1 MKIKCLILAFL
12 CFCLM
17 AQSQVFPVET
27 IVDNGLAT
35 KRVKFVFL
43 SDGYTSAQLPDFITR
58 VTDFKNNLFT
68 QSPFSNY
75 KNFFNIYAIKVPS
88 VESGADHPGRAT
100 DITENLTTHPAL
112 TVNTYFNTTFDY
124 ARIHRLV
131 VPQNGAAI
139 NNVLRAN
146 FPSYN
151 QGFIFSNSPFY
162 GGSGGTYATS
172 TVEEKSDEVSIHE
185 IGHSF
190 ADLMDEYFIDTQP
203 EAPNRTKTSDPLTVK
218 WKNWVGSNDIGVYKY
233 GDVTVNSI
241 VTSWYRPHEK
251 CKMKVLD
258 VPFCAVCKEAFVNTI
273 YNIVTPI
280 YSYLPSSI
288 TPTINSTTN
297 FSANLTLPIPN
308 TLQTEWKLNGASIAT
323 GVDNVNINPAT
334 LPAGNS
340 TLTLFVTDNTP
351 LSRSYLPATGYVFS
365 QTWTIIRGALPLEWL
380 NFEAKREQNHA
391 LLTWQTAQ
399 EENVSHFDVQ
409 RSFDGKNFRSIGT
422 VKANN
427 VLAKSDYRFTDNS
440 LLRSATYYRIEQFD
454 KDEKSTFSPIRTLEK
469 SDKFFYKISPN
480 PVSDVINI
488 SGNTDY
494 NTEIKI
500 EVYNEIGAKVYD
512 YQLKNVENTYGHS
525 FSVRDL
531 PNGAYIVVLNLPNG
545 YAIKEK
551 ILKVD

>member
-1 MKIKCLILAFL
+1 MKIKCLILALLSL
-12 CFCLM
+12 CFIG
-17 AQSQVFPVET
+17 QSQVFPVET
-27 IVDNGLAT
+27 VVDNGLPT
-35 KRVKFVFL
+35 KRVKLVFL
-43 SDGYTSAQLPDFITR
+43 SDGYTAAQLPNFITR

-68 QSPFSNY
+68 QPPFSNY
-75 KNFFNIYAIKVPS
+75 KNFFNVYAIKVPS
-88 VESGADHPGRAT
+88 VESGADHPGTAT
-100 DITENLTTHPAL
+100 DITEDLATHPAL
-112 TVNTYFNTTFDY
+112 AANTYFNTTFDY
-124 ARIHRLV
+124 ANIHRLV

-139 NNVLRAN
+139 NSVLSTN

-151 QGFIFSNSPFY
+151 QIFIFSNSPFY
-162 GGSGGTYATS
+162 GGSGGAYATS
-172 TVEEKSDEVSIHE
+172 TVNVSSDEVSIHE

-190 ADLMDEYFIDTQP
+190 SSLMDEYFIDTQP
-203 EAPNRTKTSDPLTVK
+203 EAPNRTKISNPLTVK
-218 WKNWVGSNDIGVYKY
+218 WKNWVGSNNIDVFKY
-233 GDVTVNSI
+233 GNDGMND
-241 VTSWYRPHEK
+241 WYRPHQN
-251 CKMKVLD
+251 CKMRVLD

-280 YSYLPSSI
+280 YSYLPSST
-288 TPTINSTTN
+288 TPTISTTTN

-323 GVDNVNINPAT
+323 SVDNVNINPAT
-334 LPAGNS
+334 LPVGNS

-365 QTWTIIRGALPLEWL
+365 QTWTITRGALPLEWL

-409 RSFDGKNFRSIGT
+409 RSFDGKNFKSIGT

-427 VLAKSDYRFTDNS
+427 VLTKSDYRFTDNS
-440 LLRSATYYRIEQFD
+440 LLRGATYYRLQQFD

-494 NTEIKI
+494 NTEVKV
-500 EVYNEIGAKVYD
+500 ELYNEIGARVYD
-512 YQLKNVENTYGHS
+512 YTLKNVENAYEHS
-525 FSVRDL
+525 FSIRDL

-545 YAIKEK
+545 YAVKEK
-551 ILKVD
+551 ILKVE